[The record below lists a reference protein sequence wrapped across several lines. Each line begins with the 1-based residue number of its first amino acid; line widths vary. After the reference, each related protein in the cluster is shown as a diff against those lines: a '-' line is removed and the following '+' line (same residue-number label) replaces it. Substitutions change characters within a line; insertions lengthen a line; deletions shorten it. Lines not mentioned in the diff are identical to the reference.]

1 MPYQITTYILLS
13 QDFDNEIY
21 VEIKWHVI
29 EIHKEKVNLPEHIK
43 TKKFYYSI
51 S

>member
-21 VEIKWHVI
+21 VEIKKHI
-29 EIHKEKVNLPEHIK
+29 TEIHKEKVNK
-43 TKKFYYSI
+43 TPYLQKKKKF
-51 S
+51 